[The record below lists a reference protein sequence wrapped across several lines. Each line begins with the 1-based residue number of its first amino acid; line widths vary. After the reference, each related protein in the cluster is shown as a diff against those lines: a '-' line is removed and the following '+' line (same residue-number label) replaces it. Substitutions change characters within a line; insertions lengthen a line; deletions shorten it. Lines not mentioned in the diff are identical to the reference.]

1 MTHPL
6 IGVHQA
12 NEPYWGTPPR
22 LHSGD
27 LVHWRGEDGQLTP
40 LTGQAVVRTPPAV
53 PVALRTSVPSVTRPH
68 PAGLV
73 PFEPRPWDDGAG
85 GLVDVL
91 GARLASTEQWAIGN
105 AGAGPLR
112 LAVQPLT
119 WLHEWGETESW
130 LANTVLGA
138 LATDA
143 NLAEA
148 DGAYL
153 ALVRTGTNGIALRL
167 SNGVDTPVE
176 SVVTGVVTGDR
187 VSVRGVLADDGD
199 GGLFVRTYLVRNG
212 GAESAGA
219 ASAAIE
225 APAVWGDADNAR
237 LFLAAR
243 QWLRTCRLRAGTIPR
258 ATFTST
264 L

>member
-6 IGVHQA
+6 LGVHQA

-27 LVHWRGEDGQLTP
+27 LMHWRGEDGQLAP
-40 LTGQAVVRTPPAV
+40 LTGQSVVRTPPAS
-53 PVALRTSVPSVTRPH
+53 PVALRTSVTGVTRPH
-68 PAGLV
+68 PSGLV
-73 PFEPRPWDDGAG
+73 GFEPRPWDDYAG
-85 GLVDVL
+85 GLVEEL

-119 WLHEWGETESW
+119 WLHEWIETEAW
-130 LANTVLGA
+130 ATNTVLGA
-138 LATDA
+138 LATALDLTA
-143 NLAEA
+143 AE
-148 DGAYL
+148 GAYL
-153 ALVRTGTNGIALRL
+153 ALVRTSTDGIALRF

-176 SVVTGVVTGDR
+176 SIVTGIVTNDR
-187 VSVRGVLADDGD
+187 VSLRGVLAADVTGA
-199 GGLFVRTYLVRNG
+199 LFVRAYLVRNG

-219 ASAAIE
+219 ASAAID
-225 APAVWGDADNAR
+225 APTVWGETDDAR
-237 LFLAAR
+237 LLLAAR

-258 ATFTST
+258 ATFTMS